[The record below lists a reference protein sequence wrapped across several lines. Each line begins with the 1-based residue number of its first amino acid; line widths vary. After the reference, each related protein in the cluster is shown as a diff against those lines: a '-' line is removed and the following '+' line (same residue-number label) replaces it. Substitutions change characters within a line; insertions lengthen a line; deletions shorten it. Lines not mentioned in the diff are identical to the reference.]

1 LTVKL
6 TVTVNGTAYDVEVE
20 VEPEPLP
27 SLTGFS
33 AKLAQSLHPPT
44 HVRAPAEEHKVLRA
58 TISGTVTKVLV
69 AAGDE
74 VEAGATLLMLEAMK
88 MESEITAP
96 AAGTIS
102 EVNVTEGE
110 AVAGGQVLVQWK

>member
-6 TVTVNGTAYDVEVE
+6 TVTVNGTHYDVEVE

-27 SLTGFS
+27 TLTTFS
-33 AKLAQSLHPPT
+33 AKLSQSLHPPT
-44 HVRAPAEEHKVLRA
+44 HVKAPAEEHSVLRA

-69 AAGDE
+69 SAGDK

-96 AAGTIS
+96 AAGTVA
-102 EVNVTEGE
+102 EVAVSEGE
-110 AVAGGQVLVQWK
+110 AVSGGQVLVTWQ

>member
-1 LTVKL
+1 VKL

-27 SLTGFS
+27 SLTGFQ
-33 AKLAQSLHPPT
+33 AKLSQSLHPPT
-44 HVRAPAEEHKVLRA
+44 HVRAPAEEHHVLRA

-96 AAGTIS
+96 AAGTIA
-102 EVNVTEGE
+102 EVNVTEGA
-110 AVAGGQVLVQWK
+110 AVAGGQVLVTWQ

>member
-1 LTVKL
+1 VKL
-6 TVTVNGTAYDVEVE
+6 TVTVNGTPYNVEVE

-27 SLTGFS
+27 TLSGFS

-44 HVRAPAEEHKVLRA
+44 HVRAAAAEHKVLRA
-58 TISGTVTKVLV
+58 TISGTVTRVLV
-69 AAGDE
+69 SAGEE

-96 AAGTIS
+96 APGTIG

-110 AVAGGQVLVQWK
+110 AVAGGQVLVTWK